1 MSKSVYDE
9 SQNNEIKIILVGD
22 SGVGKT
28 SLINIVTGREFSEDE
43 RTTKGASFSMKKIKI
58 DKEEYVLNI
67 WDTIGQEKFRQ
78 LTKLFYNNSKIV
90 IFVYDIT
97 KRETFDNLKYW
108 AKDIQEQLG
117 DKIIKGVVANKID
130 LFFDEKVQSEEG
142 KEYAALNRAKFIE
155 FSAKNDSSSGFEEF
169 IIELVKEYLPNKVK
183 NNNIS
188 LNKKNASKKKKN
200 SNCCK

>member
-1 MSKSVYDE
+1 MSKQTD
-9 SQNNEIKIILVGD
+9 EIKIILLGN

-28 SLINIVTGREFSEDE
+28 SLINIVTGREFSVDE
-43 RTTKGASFSMKKIKI
+43 KTTEGASFSVKKIKI
-58 DKEEYVLNI
+58 DKEEDILNI

-78 LTKLFYNNSKIV
+78 LTKLFYHNSKIV

-117 DKIIKGVVANKID
+117 DKIIKGLVANKLD
-130 LFFDEKVQSEEG
+130 LYLNEKVSTEEG
-142 KEYAALNRAKFIE
+142 QEYATLHKAKFIE

-188 LNKKNASKKKKN
+188 LNKKNASKKKK
-200 SNCCK
+200 CCK